1 MFTRY
6 VLPVVA
12 LIGIV
17 VGIYGVSQWRL
28 AVSPGKIGIEK
39 RVETV
44 PQPDS
49 PPPQQPSELLNT
61 IYGAGLVEAQ
71 RENIP
76 IGTPVPGVVM
86 EVYVDGRPGYDPPH
100 KKVGD
105 RVKKGEPLF
114 RIDDRDLLAELKV
127 RKASLEAAE
136 AQLQRLVNMPRAE
149 DLPPAIAAVEEAH
162 ARLMDAQATYSRD
175 LPLYQKKMIA
185 ASDFDKDKYA
195 MLAAKAALARAEA
208 DLAKLKA
215 GAWKEDIAVQQ
226 SACEQARSQIESMN
240 IMLARLVVRAPVDG
254 EVLQVNV
261 RPGQF
266 AAMTWKEP
274 MIVLGEVNRLHV
286 RVDIDEIDLNRFRE
300 GTRAEATLRGRKEP
314 RFNLEYIRIEPY
326 VIPKRSLTGDNSERV
341 DTRALQVLYALPDN
355 SPAKVYVG
363 QQMDVFLAV
372 GENQNTLVENE
383 TQTVQPAVADLASRV
398 QSREIKPG
406 ALSGTAR
413 R

>member
-1 MFTRY
+1 MFIKY

-12 LIGIV
+12 VLGIV
-17 VGIYGVSQWRL
+17 VGVYGVSQWKL
-28 AVSPGKIGIEK
+28 AVSPGKIGLEK
-39 RVETV
+39 KVETISE
-44 PQPDS
+44 PD
-49 PPPQQPSELLNT
+49 PPPPRQPSEMANT

-86 EVYVDGRPGYDPPH
+86 EVYVDGRPDYDPPH

-127 RKASLEAAE
+127 RKAMLEAAE
-136 AQLQRLVNMPRAE
+136 SQLQRLVNMPRAE
-149 DLPPAIAAVEEAH
+149 DLPPAVAAVEEAH
-162 ARLMDAQATYSRD
+162 ARLMDAQATYNRD

-185 ASDFDKDKYA
+185 ASDFDKDRYT
-195 MLAAKAALARAEA
+195 MLAAKAALAKAEA

-215 GAWKEDIAVQQ
+215 GAWKEDIAVQR
-226 SACEQARSQIESMN
+226 SACEQARSQIDSMN
-240 IMLARLVVRAPVDG
+240 IMLSRLIVRAPVDG
-254 EVLQVNV
+254 VVLQVNV

-274 MIVLGEVNRLHV
+274 MIVLGELDRLHV

-300 GTRAEATLRGRKEP
+300 GMRAVATLRGRKEP
-314 RFNLEYIRIEPY
+314 KFDLEYFRVEPY
-326 VIPKRSLTGDNSERV
+326 VIPKKSLTGDTSERV

-372 GENQNTLVENE
+372 DDPDRYLVGAKS
-383 TQTVQPAVADLASRV
+383 QTVEQAVPEVAQKSKSQV
-398 QSREIKPG
+398 RESIAP
-406 ALSGTAR
+406 R
-413 R
+413 

>member
-1 MFTRY
+1 MFIKY
-6 VLPVVA
+6 FLPVVA
-12 LIGIV
+12 VLGII
-17 VGIYGVSQWRL
+17 VGVYSVSQWKL
-28 AVSPGKIGIEK
+28 AVSAGKICIEK
-39 RVETV
+39 KVETV
-44 PQPDS
+44 SEPD
-49 PPPQQPSELLNT
+49 PPPPRQPSELAGT

-76 IGTPVPGVVM
+76 IGTAVPGVVM

-127 RKASLEAAE
+127 RKAMLEAAE
-136 AQLQRLVNMPRAE
+136 SQLHRLVNMPRAE
-149 DLPPAIAAVEEAH
+149 DLPPAIAVVEEAH
-162 ARLMDAQATYSRD
+162 ARLMDSQATYNRD

-185 ASDFDKDKYA
+185 SSDFDKDKYT

-215 GAWKEDIAVQQ
+215 GAWKEDIAVQR
-226 SACEQARSQIESMN
+226 SACEQARSQIESTN
-240 IMLARLVVRAPVDG
+240 IMLSRLIVRAPVDG

-300 GTRAEATLRGRKEP
+300 GMRAVATLRGRKEP
-314 RFNLEYIRIEPY
+314 RFDLEYVRIEPY
-326 VIPKRSLTGDNSERV
+326 VIPKKSLTGDTSERV

-355 SPAKVYVG
+355 APAMVYIG

-372 GENQNTLVENE
+372 DRPE
-383 TQTVQPAVADLASRV
+383 TYLAGGKPDAAEPAVAR
-398 QSREIKPG
+398 REAK
-406 ALSGTAR
+406 SGGRAQGSVAPR
-413 R
+413 